1 MSEQQADWPQPG
13 LRRPD
18 EEPKHPG
25 VYDYWW
31 TPYGRPPQVYYQPP
45 QYYSQQYYPQQYPY
59 QVPSCNPLSYRP
71 ARPAGMAVASM
82 VLGII
87 SIVIGWIWGLGI
99 LLGGLAVLFG
109 VVAKRKC
116 KRGEADGGSMAVTGI
131 VTGLTG
137 AATSA
142 LALVVFINAVSKTY
156 HY

>member
-1 MSEQQADWPQPG
+1 
-13 LRRPD
+13 
-18 EEPKHPG
+18 
-25 VYDYWW
+25 
-31 TPYGRPPQVYYQPP
+31 
-45 QYYSQQYYPQQYPY
+45 

-99 LLGGLAVLFG
+99 LLGGLAVIFG

-142 LALVVFINAVSKTY
+142 LLLVVFINLVSKT
-156 HY
+156 